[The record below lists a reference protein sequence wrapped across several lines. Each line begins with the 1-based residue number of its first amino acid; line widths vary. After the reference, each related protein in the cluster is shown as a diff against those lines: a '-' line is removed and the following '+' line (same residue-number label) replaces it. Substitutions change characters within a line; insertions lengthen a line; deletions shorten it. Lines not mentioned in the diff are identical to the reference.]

1 MLILGAAGSCAAD
14 TSIICDDL
22 LLWSWPVVSVAAL
35 VGCIITS
42 SRLTRYL
49 RLSSLLINTE
59 HLNFHCHWLLMC
71 VA

>member
-35 VGCIITS
+35 VGCIIS
-42 SRLTRYL
+42 HY
-49 RLSSLLINTE
+49 IIAP
-59 HLNFHCHWLLMC
+59 HH
-71 VA
+71 